1 METRKNQNAISILFL
16 ALIIPLLFFSCTSS
30 KKVVQ
35 LNGDDVRN
43 MVDSSRFDFI
53 AERVNPLR
61 GSTRYLTSPYDVIV
75 KKDSVVCY
83 LPFFGR
89 AYQAPVDLSKGGI
102 EFTSTNFSYQSNS
115 KDQSWDVLIKPNDYQ
130 NVQQLLFNIS
140 ANGTATLNVVNTNR
154 DPISF
159 YGYIQRVKK

>member
-1 METRKNQNAISILFL
+1 MKTKINQNAISILFF

-30 KKVVQ
+30 KKIVQ
-35 LNGDDVRN
+35 LNSDDVRN
-43 MVDSSRFDFI
+43 MVDSSRFDFV

-115 KDQSWDVLIKPNDYQ
+115 KDGSWDVLVKPNDYQ